1 VNAETLNLNRIVR
14 QIADVILS
22 FEDSGRHVSDQAVLS
37 YIRDAV
43 TAEIRRRR
51 RTHELH
57 RTLAV
62 IERAMDGPTTETR
75 AVAGLQRGR
84 PSGTPPAP
92 SRCAASLEKAFY
104 RSLLEE
110 RAPVHLRCRDGY
122 EVPCA
127 VVRDAGTSAL
137 LIETADGL
145 ELFLTRNIVSI
156 TTARTRTREG
166 RERDSR
172 TVLTDKGV
180 RS

>member
-1 VNAETLNLNRIVR
+1 VDAEAPNLNRIVR
-14 QIADVILS
+14 RIADVILS
-22 FEDSGRHVSDQAVLS
+22 LEDCGRRVSDHAVLS
-37 YIRDAV
+37 YVRDAV
-43 TAEIRRRR
+43 TTEIRRRR
-51 RTHELH
+51 RAHELD

-62 IERAMDGPTTETR
+62 IERAMDGLTTETR
-75 AVAGLQRGR
+75 AVAGLRQGR

-92 SRCAASLEKAFY
+92 SRCGAGLEKAFY

-122 EVPCA
+122 EVPDA
-127 VVRDAGTSAL
+127 VLRDAGTSAL

-156 TTARTRTREG
+156 TMARTITREG

-172 TVLTDKGV
+172 TVSTDKA